1 MAKKFVPFNELSL
14 YPNVFVVDCF
24 HPDGLVLSHWR
35 GAPKIEEIHDDT
47 STGIVLNALEQQLPE
62 LEKYSYVT
70 NNHFDIDGFLGVW
83 SLCNPSSAMEHQQLL
98 RKMALIGD
106 FRELQLETEEDQL
119 ALQLVCWI
127 NHVEKER
134 FYAPFAS
141 YEPGKNEIRQCV
153 SKYQFFL
160 QQFGKALRN
169 PEDYQHDWQQEYEQ
183 VLAGMDALQKPDS
196 HIELLEDI
204 RLLVVQTPE
213 PLHYYALFSQSAG
226 ADMVLSLYSQQRYE
240 LEYKY
245 STWVDCTRKCFPRID
260 LQPLA
265 QQLNRKEDSSYLWY
279 CDKITDTGPILRLT
293 EEKLTKEQRF
303 DHPLHRPLYSSSI
316 TPNELIS
323 IVRNYFRQAYG
334 EVPLKARWKWEEIR
348 QLNQHLKTKS

>member
-14 YPNVFVVDCF
+14 YPNVLVVDCF

-35 GAPKIEEIHDDT
+35 GAPKIEEVHDDT
-47 STGIVLNALEQQLPE
+47 STGIVLNSLEQKLPE
-62 LEKYSYVT
+62 LEQYTYVT
-70 NNHFDIDGFLGVW
+70 NNHFDVDGFLGVW
-83 SLCNPSSAMEHQQLL
+83 SLCNPSVALEHQQLL

-106 FRELQLETEEDQL
+106 FRELRLETEEDRL

-127 NHVEKER
+127 NYVEKER

-160 QQFGKALRN
+160 QQFEKALKN

-183 VLAGMDALQKPDS
+183 VLTGMEALQKPDS
-196 HIELLEDI
+196 HINLLKDI
-204 RLLVVQTPE
+204 RLLIVQTPE
-213 PLHYYALFSQSAG
+213 PLHYYALFSQSTG

-245 STWVDCTRKCFPRID
+245 TTWVDCTRKCFPRID

-265 QQLNRKEDSSYLWY
+265 NQLNQKEDSPYLWY

-293 EEKLTKEQRF
+293 EEKLSKEQRF
-303 DHPLHRPLYSSSI
+303 DHPLNRPLYSSSI
-316 TPNELIS
+316 APDELIR
-323 IVRNYFRQAYG
+323 IVQEYFRQAYK
-334 EVPLKARWKWEEIR
+334 EVPLKSRWRWEEIR
-348 QLNQHLKTKS
+348 KINQHLKTKA